1 MHALNAML
9 IKKEATL
16 TVQLIKACRTGKINT
31 VMCLQFQVYNTTM
44 KVQAA
49 YPKQHNLGCYKSHS
63 AEEKIFVSL
72 TMVYVM

>member
-1 MHALNAML
+1 
-9 IKKEATL
+9 
-16 TVQLIKACRTGKINT
+16 
-31 VMCLQFQVYNTTM
+31 MCLQFQVYNTTM

-49 YPKQHNLGCYKSHS
+49 YPKQHNLGCDKSHS